1 MDRKEPIRIPFEK
14 ELIFIALYLFWL
26 VGYFSVPLLGI
37 TRGPYILE
45 WDPVWHFPVLPV
57 FIIPYLSAYVMP
69 FVVLATARDR
79 AFLRRFAL
87 AVFIAM
93 LVSFAGFYLVPLAL
107 SQPIEAP
114 SSPFARLLQWQR
126 SVDRTNNFF
135 PSLHVSTALLMAL
148 AVGWQKP
155 RWRGRMLA
163 WAGLVAVSTLFTRL
177 HYAVD
182 VLGGITVAVAAWTL
196 IVGRRSRS

>member
-1 MDRKEPIRIPFEK
+1 MHIPFEK
-14 ELIFIALYLFWL
+14 ELIFIGLYLFWL
-26 VGYFSVPLLGI
+26 VGYFSVPFLG
-37 TRGPYILE
+37 TPSGPYILE
-45 WDPVWHFPVLPV
+45 WDPVWYFPVLPI

-87 AVFIAM
+87 AMFIAI
-93 LVSFAGFYLVPLAL
+93 LVSFAGFYLMPLAL
-107 SQPIEAP
+107 PQPIEA
-114 SSPFARLLQWQR
+114 SSSLFARLLQWQR

-148 AVGWQKP
+148 AAGRQRP
-155 RWRGRMLA
+155 EWRRSMLA
-163 WAGLVAVSTLFTRL
+163 WAGLIAVSTLFTRL

-182 VLGGITVAVAAWTL
+182 VLGGVAVALSAWML
-196 IVGRRSRS
+196 IVGRGKRS